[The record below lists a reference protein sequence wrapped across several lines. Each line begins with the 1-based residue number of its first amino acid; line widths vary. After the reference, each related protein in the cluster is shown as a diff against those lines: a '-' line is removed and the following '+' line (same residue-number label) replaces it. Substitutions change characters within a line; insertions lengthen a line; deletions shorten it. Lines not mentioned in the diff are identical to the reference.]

1 MEDYYNLSL
10 PVKDFKSV
18 QDSLEKQIEGEIISG
33 FKCDGCQQ
41 EVEVQKR
48 TLITETPNVL
58 IVHL

>member
-33 FKCDGCQQ
+33 FKCDGC
-41 EVEVQKR
+41 
-48 TLITETPNVL
+48 
-58 IVHL
+58 